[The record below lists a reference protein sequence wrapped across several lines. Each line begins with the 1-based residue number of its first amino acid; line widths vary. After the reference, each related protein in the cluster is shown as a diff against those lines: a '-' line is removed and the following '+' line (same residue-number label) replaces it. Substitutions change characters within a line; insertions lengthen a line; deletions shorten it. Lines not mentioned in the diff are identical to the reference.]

1 MLLYIDKKKQKRRR
15 IKIAALTIAAV
26 LFVILNCTHFSTA
39 LHQTDKT
46 LLTYHPRPSMAGEY
60 EHAAPVTLF
69 TFTFTFTSA
78 ADTTP
83 AVILIPAVA
92 NRQNFITTAQAFSQ
106 IVSDTTEVQFTPE
119 IKETS
124 ALLSLIQIFA
134 PACRI
139 AESSPAT
146 VKQPDTVP
154 LDTEPSVPHS
164 IIVSS
169 DINAVNA
176 VISAQNLYPHTINYT
191 TALKKLKT
199 SKTFSLVK
207 PLLDRLFPLPQKPQG
222 RLAAEQNALRSFA
235 FEHKKE
241 LLATLSLTAGL
252 PTANS
257 SVADSFVAN
266 SPVANTPAASASS
279 AISPRFSTDNLLLQ
293 NAPLCLTAREK
304 TACSLDLNASLEKN
318 LKTALHRLSPG
329 QTPLRLSLLTSAVEI
344 TPQTMLMPDE
354 GLMFRFGSRENLLL
368 PQEIAAFRKSL
379 AARRRQPL
387 PASADNAEIFRFLQL
402 QSGLNP
408 DYHND
413 QMKFYKFKT
422 VEINLNDNI

>member
-1 MLLYIDKKKQKRRR
+1 M
-15 IKIAALTIAAV
+15 
-26 LFVILNCTHFSTA
+26 
-39 LHQTDKT
+39 
-46 LLTYHPRPSMAGEY
+46 
-60 EHAAPVTLF
+60 
-69 TFTFTFTSA
+69 
-78 ADTTP
+78 
-83 AVILIPAVA
+83 
-92 NRQNFITTAQAFSQ
+92 
-106 IVSDTTEVQFTPE
+106 QFTPE

-139 AESSPAT
+139 TESSHTA
-146 VKQPDTVP
+146 VNQPDTIP
-154 LDTEPSVPHS
+154 SDTEPSSSRS

-169 DINAVNA
+169 DINAVKA

-191 TALKKLKT
+191 AALKKFKT
-199 SKTFSLVK
+199 LEAFSSVK
-207 PLLDRLFPLPQKPQG
+207 PLLDRLFPLAPKTQG
-222 RLAAEQNALRSFA
+222 KLAAEQNALRSFA

-241 LLATLSLTAGL
+241 LLAAFYLEALS
-252 PTANS
+252 PTTFPQ
-257 SVADSFVAN
+257 VA
-266 SPVANTPAASASS
+266 SPA
-279 AISPRFSTDNLLLQ
+279 RLSTDNLLLQ
-293 NAPLCLTAREK
+293 NAPLCLTTREK

-329 QTPLRLSLLTSAVEI
+329 QTPFRLSLLTSAIEI
-344 TPQTMLMPDE
+344 TPQTILMPDE

-379 AARRRQPL
+379 AARNRQPV

-402 QSGLNP
+402 RSGLNP
-408 DYHND
+408 DYHNN

>member
-1 MLLYIDKKKQKRRR
+1 
-15 IKIAALTIAAV
+15 
-26 LFVILNCTHFSTA
+26 
-39 LHQTDKT
+39 
-46 LLTYHPRPSMAGEY
+46 MAEEY
-60 EHAAPVTLF
+60 EHSVPVTLF
-69 TFTFTFTSA
+69 TFTSASA
-78 ADTTP
+78 ADSAP
-83 AVILIPAVA
+83 AVILIPSVA

-106 IVSDTTEVQFTPE
+106 IAPDTTEVQFTPE

-139 AESSPAT
+139 TESSHTA
-146 VKQPDTVP
+146 VNQPGTIP
-154 LDTEPSVPHS
+154 SDTEPSSSRS

-169 DINAVNA
+169 DINAVKA

-191 TALKKLKT
+191 AALKKFKT
-199 SKTFSLVK
+199 SEACSSVK
-207 PLLDRLFPLPQKPQG
+207 PLLDRLFPLAPKTQG
-222 RLAAEQNALRSFA
+222 KLAAEQNALRSFA
-235 FEHKKE
+235 SEHKKE
-241 LLATLSLTAGL
+241 LLAAFYLEALS
-252 PTANS
+252 PTAFPQ
-257 SVADSFVAN
+257 VA
-266 SPVANTPAASASS
+266 SPA
-279 AISPRFSTDNLLLQ
+279 RLSTDNLLLQ
-293 NAPLCLTAREK
+293 NAPLCLTTREK

-329 QTPLRLSLLTSAVEI
+329 QTPFRLSLLTSAIEI
-344 TPQTMLMPDE
+344 TPQTILMPDE
-354 GLMFRFGSRENLLL
+354 GLMFRFGPRENLLL

-379 AARRRQPL
+379 AARNLQPV

-402 QSGLNP
+402 RSGLNP

>member
-15 IKIAALTIAAV
+15 IKIAALTVAAV

-46 LLTYHPRPSMAGEY
+46 LLTYHPRPSMAEEY
-60 EHAAPVTLF
+60 EHSAPVTLF
-69 TFTFTFTSA
+69 TFISA
-78 ADTTP
+78 SVADSAP
-83 AVILIPAVA
+83 AVILIPSVA

-106 IVSDTTEVQFTPE
+106 IAPDTTEVQFTPE

-139 AESSPAT
+139 TESSHTA
-146 VKQPDTVP
+146 VNQPDTIP
-154 LDTEPSVPHS
+154 SDTEPSSSRS

-169 DINAVNA
+169 DINAVKA

-191 TALKKLKT
+191 AALKKFKT
-199 SKTFSLVK
+199 LEAFSSVK
-207 PLLDRLFPLPQKPQG
+207 PLLDRLFPLAPKTQG
-222 RLAAEQNALRSFA
+222 KLAAEQNALRSFA

-241 LLATLSLTAGL
+241 LLAAFYLEALS
-252 PTANS
+252 PTAFPQ
-257 SVADSFVAN
+257 VA
-266 SPVANTPAASASS
+266 SPA
-279 AISPRFSTDNLLLQ
+279 RLSTDNLLLQ
-293 NAPLCLTAREK
+293 NAPLCLTTREK

-329 QTPLRLSLLTSAVEI
+329 QTPFRLSLLTSAIEI
-344 TPQTMLMPDE
+344 TPQTILMPDE

-379 AARRRQPL
+379 AARNRQPV

-402 QSGLNP
+402 RSGLNP

>member
-15 IKIAALTIAAV
+15 IKIAALTVAAV

-46 LLTYHPRPSMAGEY
+46 LLTYHPRPSMAEEY
-60 EHAAPVTLF
+60 EHSVPVTLF
-69 TFTFTFTSA
+69 TFTSVSA
-78 ADTTP
+78 ADSAP
-83 AVILIPAVA
+83 AVILIPSVA

-106 IVSDTTEVQFTPE
+106 IAPDTTEVQFTPE

-134 PACRI
+134 
-139 AESSPAT
+139 ESSHTA
-146 VKQPDTVP
+146 VNQPGTIP
-154 LDTEPSVPHS
+154 SDTEPSSSRS

-169 DINAVNA
+169 DINAVKT

-191 TALKKLKT
+191 AALKKFKT
-199 SKTFSLVK
+199 LEAFSSVK
-207 PLLDRLFPLPQKPQG
+207 PLLDRLFPLAPKTQG
-222 RLAAEQNALRSFA
+222 KLAAEQNALRSFA

-241 LLATLSLTAGL
+241 LLAAFYLEALS
-252 PTANS
+252 PTTFPQ
-257 SVADSFVAN
+257 VA
-266 SPVANTPAASASS
+266 SPA
-279 AISPRFSTDNLLLQ
+279 RLSTDNLLLQ
-293 NAPLCLTAREK
+293 NAPLCLTTREK

-329 QTPLRLSLLTSAVEI
+329 QTPFRLSLLTSAIEI
-344 TPQTMLMPDE
+344 TPQTILMPDE

-379 AARRRQPL
+379 AARNRQPV

-402 QSGLNP
+402 RSGLNP
-408 DYHND
+408 DYHNN

>member
-15 IKIAALTIAAV
+15 IKIAALTVAAV

-69 TFTFTFTSA
+69 TFTSA
-78 ADTTP
+78 ADTAP

-154 LDTEPSVPHS
+154 LNTEPSVPRS

-199 SKTFSLVK
+199 SKAFSLVK

-222 RLAAEQNALRSFA
+222 KLAAEQNALRSFA

-257 SVADSFVAN
+257 SVAGSFVAN
-266 SPVANTPAASASS
+266 SPVANIPAASASS

-344 TPQTMLMPDE
+344 TPQTMLTPDE

-379 AARRRQPL
+379 AARCRQPI